1 MRLESFG
8 MTAKKC
14 WIERPFSRRKRRL
27 TLYFWRYI
35 FLWKTHLFP
44 LNRWKYLK
52 YWFFSAK
59 WHAICL
65 FYDYYLSFAQNSLK
79 RSRTLRSNFML
90 NLVGICLPI
99 FICLDLWKQ
108 NWRPNQTFFLGRGD
122 DRKIKRR
129 VSLFSRALVYIF
141 SFYFCPF
148 PISVFF
154 SLLLGLEV
162 WNMSDLAQI
171 IDTIFINPVIN
182 MSLKI
187 YHISYFGQN
196 LHLTFSFSS
205 VKLISLRWLDWCV
218 IYCQYKTYSALC
230 CEQFKL
236 VVCWT
241 ET

>member
-154 SLLLGLEV
+154 FSFTWLGGV
-162 WNMSDLAQI
+162 KYGWFGPNYWHNFHKSSHKYVAQ
-171 IDTIFINPVIN
+171 N
-182 MSLKI
+182 
-187 YHISYFGQN
+187 ISY
-196 LHLTFSFSS
+196 
-205 VKLISLRWLDWCV
+205 KLFWPEPASH
-218 IYCQYKTYSALC
+218 
-230 CEQFKL
+230 F
-236 VVCWT
+236 
-241 ET
+241 